1 MDSTIRAKLLTKK
14 EGLYTLYVFQDLDT
28 GAYIM
33 CTKLPNWGQRKL
45 EVNSTGFLTLDYV
58 VAGEPYFDR
67 NNQKGKVYNY
77 TQIYFK
83 EFIPETIK
91 EDITL

>member
-45 EVNSTGFLTLDYV
+45 EHEESH
-58 VAGEPYFDR
+58 
-67 NNQKGKVYNY
+67 NQK
-77 TQIYFK
+77 
-83 EFIPETIK
+83 
-91 EDITL
+91 